1 MNRYRGLFQ
10 PLPKVVSVY
19 LDHFLVILHQWCLV
33 VWSSN
38 LNPMIVDQRSDC
50 FQRRCSLCLVF
61 QARPP
66 TARSIRSDLGNLGH
80 LAVHEIRTRQ
90 SRSHGSNAA
99 STAEMWIPRAKKQMA
114 NKKYLSWT
122 LWLKF
127 CFSLVFSGPKFPNFL
142 SPFPPFPSKQGTP
155 GWKSQGLIPL
165 PNLIARVAGRDR
177 IAGGGECKRNTMQLH
192 QLQRGSIFHLLW
204 LVWFYN
210 FRNQHQQIH
219 IKVTMMVK
227 SKGQ

>member
-99 STAEMWIPRAKKQMA
+99 STAEMWIPCAKKQMA

-127 CFSLVFSGPKFPNFL
+127 CFSLVLSGPKFPNFL

-155 GWKSQGLIPL
+155 GWKSQGLIRAAQL
-165 PNLIARVAGRDR
+165 DCQGRGKGSDR
-177 IAGGGECKRNTMQLH
+177 GWWWVQMQHNATQCNCISCSAAVFFTFFGWFDSTTSATNTN
-192 QLQRGSIFHLLW
+192 RYI
-204 LVWFYN
+204 
-210 FRNQHQQIH
+210 
-219 IKVTMMVK
+219 
-227 SKGQ
+227 

>member
-1 MNRYRGLFQ
+1 
-10 PLPKVVSVY
+10 
-19 LDHFLVILHQWCLV
+19 
-33 VWSSN
+33 
-38 LNPMIVDQRSDC
+38 MIVDQRSDC

-99 STAEMWIPRAKKQMA
+99 STAEMWIPCAKKQMA
-114 NKKYLSWT
+114 NKKVSELNFMI
-122 LWLKF
+122 KF

-177 IAGGGECKRNTMQLH
+177 IADGGECKRNTMQLH

-204 LVWFYN
+204 LV
-210 FRNQHQQIH
+210 
-219 IKVTMMVK
+219 
-227 SKGQ
+227 